1 MNDKECRKQV
11 MSLVLILRKK
21 KIINDK
27 DMEEMFG
34 KPEEIRLTDCYKL

>member
-1 MNDKECRKQV
+1 MKDKEGRKLT
-11 MSLVLILRKK
+11 MRLINILRKK

-34 KPEEIRLTDCYKL
+34 KPEEIRLSDCYKL

>member
-1 MNDKECRKQV
+1 MKDKEVRKMLMKLTV
-11 MSLVLILRKK
+11 ILQKK

-34 KPEEIRLTDCYKL
+34 KPEEIRLSDCYKI